1 MTVSPCPPS
10 LPATLWRSLPA
21 AQAIALSVAGILWLL
36 GMPAAVALIY
46 SLLIGNGISAAIHV
60 LMFLVLRWQRQH
72 PEHAHPRH
80 ADGFPGWPWMAACIV
95 GGVAIGYVVGGGVA
109 SAITGLDGIWPRQ
122 ERWSLWLRIF
132 ALSLIPGLAGTVFFY
147 LRGRLEGA
155 ERLAAQAR
163 RDAAESQLRL
173 LQSQLEPHMM
183 FNTLANLRALIG
195 IDPAR
200 AQAMLDHMIAW
211 LRSTLGA
218 SRRDWHPLAD
228 EFRHAEDYLALMRIR
243 MGDRLHT
250 DLQLPAALGEVPLPP
265 LLLQPLVE
273 NAIRHGLE
281 PLRGPA
287 RLSVSAERDG
297 DHLLLRVH
305 DNGVGLSQGGVSS
318 GSGFGLVQVRDRLAT
333 LYGAQG
339 SLQLQAHPGGGTEAL
354 VRLPLTPPATAQDPT

>member
-1 MTVSPCPPS
+1 MTDAPCPTP
-10 LPATLWRSLPA
+10 LRRMLWRSLPA
-21 AQAIALSVAGILWLL
+21 AQAIALSVAGVLWLL
-36 GMPAAVALIY
+36 GMPAAIALIY
-46 SLLIGNGISAAIHV
+46 SLLIGNAISAAIHV
-60 LMFLVLRWQRQH
+60 LMHLVLRWQHRH
-72 PEHAHPRH
+72 PEHAHPRSG
-80 ADGFPGWPWMAACIV
+80 DGFPGWPWMSACIV
-95 GGVAIGYVVGGGVA
+95 GGVTIGYVLGGGVA

-122 ERWSLWLRIF
+122 ERWATWLRIF
-132 ALSLIPGLAGTVFFY
+132 ALSLIPGLAGTVYFY

-218 SRRDWHPLAD
+218 SRQARHPLAD
-228 EFRHAEDYLALMRIR
+228 EFRHADDYLALMRIR
-243 MGDRLHT
+243 MGERLHT
-250 DLQLPAALGEVPLPP
+250 ELQLPPDLAEVPLPP

-287 RLSVSAERDG
+287 RLRLSAQREG
-297 DHLLLRVH
+297 DRLLLSVQ
-305 DNGVGLSQGGVSS
+305 DNGVGLEAAGATG
-318 GSGFGLVQVRDRLAT
+318 GSGFGLVQVRDRLST
-333 LYGAQG
+333 LYGTEAR
-339 SLQLQAHPGGGTEAL
+339 LQLQALASGGTEAL
-354 VRLPLTPPATAQDPT
+354 VSLPLSFKQPAPEPT